1 MAHLQIET
9 ILRSRKNGFIKVFN
23 EGTTCFIVHNRP
35 QKSNAFTLDMYIN
48 MADAIQHA
56 NKDSAIKF
64 IVVYAE
70 GKNFSTGNDLGN
82 FMDPEFGNITR
93 SVNLYLFSKLSHIWL
108 KLFLKTLLKPLSV
121 VQNQYLELFK
131 EWQQDQPLLNSV
143 YMIEYM
149 QFKVLYL
156 EPL

>member
-9 ILRSRKNGFIKVFN
+9 ILKSRKNGFIKVYN

-48 MADAIQHA
+48 MAEAIQHA

-93 SVNLYLFSKLSHIWL
+93 SVRFYLFSKWCLIWL
-108 KLFLKTLLKPLSV
+108 KLSSKTLLKLLLTVPS
-121 VQNQYLELFK
+121 QYLE
-131 EWQQDQPLLNSV
+131 
-143 YMIEYM
+143 
-149 QFKVLYL
+149 
-156 EPL
+156 